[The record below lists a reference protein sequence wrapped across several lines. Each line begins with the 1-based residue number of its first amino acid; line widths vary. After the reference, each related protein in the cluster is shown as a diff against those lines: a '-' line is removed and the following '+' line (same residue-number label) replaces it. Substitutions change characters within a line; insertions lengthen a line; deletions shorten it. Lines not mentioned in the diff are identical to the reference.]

1 MSTIFDTSTRI
12 LGGALRRG
20 RESLRQR
27 QLHRKAASA
36 VTDEQLRALP
46 VMLIFTQ
53 GAFGG
58 RERLAN
64 HAELEHR
71 AEQLGAAICYS
82 QAPTAGTLN
91 QVHYVIARFHT
102 MDPTGW

>member
-1 MSTIFDTSTRI
+1 MSAILDTSTRI

-27 QLHRKAASA
+27 QLHKTAATEI
-36 VTDEQLRALP
+36 TDEQLRALP
-46 VMLIFTQ
+46 VMLTFTQ

-64 HAELEHR
+64 HAELQQR
-71 AEQLGAAICYS
+71 AEQLGAAVCFS
-82 QAPTAGTLN
+82 REPTEGTLN
-91 QVHYVIARFHT
+91 QVHYVIARFRT